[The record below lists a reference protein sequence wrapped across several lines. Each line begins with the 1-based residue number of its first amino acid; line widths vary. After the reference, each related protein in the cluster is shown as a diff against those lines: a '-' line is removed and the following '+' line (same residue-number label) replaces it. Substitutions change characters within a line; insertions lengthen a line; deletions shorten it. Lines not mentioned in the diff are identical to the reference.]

1 MRNNLISGL
10 IFSFF
15 LSISWLTKADLYDA
29 TLAYQN
35 EEFTLAFSEF
45 NRLAQLGNADA
56 MYNLGVMYLY
66 GQGTAQSA
74 ANAFAWFSLAKEFGI
89 AEAFQTAQLVLQQS
103 DDKSGLKDFVTLQKN
118 RLADTYL
125 LDSTLARLK
134 QPNIVSTP
142 SKTHDVLPDYPD
154 EAVRQGIEGWVWLE
168 FDIDQS
174 GKATNI
180 EVVDSYPKH
189 IFTASLLNAVE
200 KWRYSGPKQAH
211 TLIYHFATYKGDQY
225 RETLAIQKKAY
236 EKQLRQNIDAAERGV
251 AQVQYYI
258 ANWLSM
264 KDYNAYQL
272 LRYHWRSEE
281 PVNELYLAAA
291 KNGLDLAQ
299 YRLATQ
305 LINVGEHQLSVLWLE
320 HAAKTMDIAKYRLA
334 RSLLT
339 DGEQQNAP
347 RALQVLTEA
356 SNNGHLRSTLLL
368 ANTYLSR
375 LNDKTQ
381 AKTWLRHGLTIDPDH
396 PELLLLSAKLT
407 DNQSEAKK
415 LASQALKSASQR
427 NWSSKAIRLFQQKLA
442 N

>member
-15 LSISWLTKADLYDA
+15 LGMSWLTKADLYDA

-35 EEFTLAFSEF
+35 EEFTLAFSKF
-45 NRLAQLGNADA
+45 SRLAQLGNADA

-66 GQGTAQSA
+66 GQGTEQSA

-103 DDKSGLKDFVTLQKN
+103 NDQSGLKDFLKLQKS
-118 RLADTYL
+118 RLSNTYL
-125 LDSTLARLK
+125 LDSTLTKLK
-134 QPNIVSTP
+134 QHSTTP
-142 SKTHDVLPDYPD
+142 TLSKTHDVLPEYPD

-180 EVVDSYPKH
+180 EVIDSYPRH
-189 IFTASLLNAVE
+189 VFTASLLNAVE
-200 KWRYSGPKQAH
+200 KWRYTGSKQAH
-211 TLIYHFATYKGDQY
+211 TLIYHFATHKDEQY

-264 KDYNAYQL
+264 KEYNAYQL
-272 LRYHWRSEE
+272 LRYHWRSAE
-281 PVNELYLAAA
+281 PMNELYLAAA

-305 LINVGEHQLSVLWLE
+305 LINVGAHQLAVLWLE

-334 RSLLT
+334 TVLLNN
-339 DGEQQNAP
+339 GEPQDVPN
-347 RALQVLTEA
+347 ALQALIEA
-356 SNNGHLRSTLLL
+356 SNNGHLRATLLL
-368 ANTYLSR
+368 VNTYLTR
-375 LNDKTQ
+375 LSDKAQ
-381 AKTWLRHGLTIDPDH
+381 AKAWLHHGLTIDPEH
-396 PELLLLSAKLT
+396 PELLLLLAQLAE
-407 DNQSEAKK
+407 NQIEAKK

-427 NWSSKAIRLFQQKLA
+427 NWSSHTIHLFLQKLT

>member
-15 LSISWLTKADLYDA
+15 LGMSWLTKADLYDA

-35 EEFTLAFSEF
+35 EEFTLAFSKF
-45 NRLAQLGNADA
+45 SRLAQLGNADA

-66 GQGTAQSA
+66 GQGTEQSA

-103 DDKSGLKDFVTLQKN
+103 NDQSGLKDFLKLQKS
-118 RLADTYL
+118 RLSNTYL
-125 LDSTLARLK
+125 LDSTLTKLK
-134 QPNIVSTP
+134 QHSTTP
-142 SKTHDVLPDYPD
+142 TLSKTHDVLPEYPD

-180 EVVDSYPKH
+180 EVIDSYPRH
-189 IFTASLLNAVE
+189 VFTASLLNAVE
-200 KWRYSGPKQAH
+200 KWRYTGSKQAH
-211 TLIYHFATYKGDQY
+211 TLIYHFATHKDEQY

-264 KDYNAYQL
+264 KEYNAYQL
-272 LRYHWRSEE
+272 LRYHWRSDE
-281 PVNELYLAAA
+281 PMNELYLAAA

-305 LINVGEHQLSVLWLE
+305 LINAGAHQLGVLWLE
-320 HAAKTMDIAKYRLA
+320 HAAQTMDIAKYRLA
-334 RSLLT
+334 TVLLNT
-339 DGEQQNAP
+339 GEPQDVP
-347 RALQVLTEA
+347 HALQVLIEA
-356 SNNGHLRSTLLL
+356 SNNGHLRATLLL
-368 ANTYLSR
+368 VNTYLTR
-375 LNDKTQ
+375 LSDKAQ
-381 AKTWLRHGLTIDPDH
+381 AKAWLRHGLIIDPEH
-396 PELLLLSAKLT
+396 PELLLLLARLAE
-407 DNQSEAKK
+407 NQAEAKK

-427 NWSSKAIRLFQQKLA
+427 NWSSHAIHLFLQKLA